1 LQVRDA
7 RARLGRNRRS
17 GRRLL
22 AAAPHPAAGR
32 RGAHVNSTGGWL
44 AIGLVGQVLF
54 SMRFLVQ
61 WITSERAG
69 RSVLPVSFWHLSIA
83 GSLVLLAY
91 ALHLRD
97 VVFSLGQSAGVL

>member
-1 LQVRDA
+1 
-7 RARLGRNRRS
+7 
-17 GRRLL
+17 
-22 AAAPHPAAGR
+22 
-32 RGAHVNSTGGWL
+32 
-44 AIGLVGQVLF
+44 
-54 SMRFLVQ
+54 VQ

-97 VVFSLGQSAGVL
+97 VVFTLGQSAGVLIYLRNLHLMRTARDANDVAS

>member
-1 LQVRDA
+1 VTSP
-7 RARLGRNRRS
+7 G
-17 GRRLL
+17 
-22 AAAPHPAAGR
+22 
-32 RGAHVNSTGGWL
+32 VWL

-97 VVFSLGQSAGVL
+97 VVFSLGQSAGVLIYLRNLHLMRAARNAHDAS